1 MKIVK
6 ETRKDGSLRV
16 KCVFERKTK
25 TQQHMSDATD
35 INRIMAR
42 YLKNGG
48 SLEKLPDPIG
58 AYADLSDLGDFQ
70 ENMNKVAHATY
81 LFNLLPSKLREELR
95 NDPSQ
100 LEPWLQDPDNHSR
113 AVKMGLMK
121 PKTPAVTNDKP
132 QKTKD
137 GQLTETSPASAPKTK
152 PGE

>member
-1 MKIVK
+1 MKKIAEK
-6 ETRKDGSLRV
+6 RPDGSLRV
-16 KCVFERKTK
+16 KLVFERKTK

-48 SLEKLPDPIG
+48 SLEKLPDPFG

-81 LFNLLPSKLREELR
+81 LFNLLPAKLREELR
-95 NDPSQ
+95 NDPSK
-100 LEPWLQDPDNHSR
+100 LEPWLQDPDNHPR

-121 PKTPAVTNDKP
+121 PKPPAVTNDKF
-132 QKTKD
+132 QTTKD
-137 GQLTETSPASAPKTK
+137 GKLTEPSPASAQKTK
-152 PGE
+152 TGE

>member
-1 MKIVK
+1 MKITK

-16 KCVFERKTK
+16 KIVFEGKTK

-48 SLEKLPDPIG
+48 KLEKLPDPIG

-70 ENMNKVAHATY
+70 DNMNKVAHATY
-81 LFNLLPSKLREELR
+81 LFNLLPSNLREELR
-95 NDPSQ
+95 NDPAK

-121 PKTPAVTNDKP
+121 PKPIVDTKNEKP
-132 QKTKD
+132 NNEKPVDTK
-137 GQLTETSPASAPKTK
+137 LTETSK
-152 PGE
+152 P